1 MNQPP
6 IAVQW
11 RRSSY
16 SNGAGGECVEVAD
29 LHSMVGI
36 RDSKW
41 PSGSHIAVRHGSW
54 ARFITSLRAQ

>member
-29 LHSMVGI
+29 LHSSVGI
-36 RDSKW
+36 RDSKQ
-41 PSGSHIAVRHGSW
+41 PGGSRIAVRHGTW
-54 ARFITSLRAQ
+54 ARFVASLCTR